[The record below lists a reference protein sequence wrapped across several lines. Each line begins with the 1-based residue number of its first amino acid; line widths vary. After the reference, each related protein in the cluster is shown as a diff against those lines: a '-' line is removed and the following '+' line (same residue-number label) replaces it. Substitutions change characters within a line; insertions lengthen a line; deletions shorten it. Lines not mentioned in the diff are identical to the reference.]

1 MEVLLSVEIS
11 INILAVLVHVA
22 ALLLLIKS
30 TQHDIKGSQKYLFIS
45 LSITELSYCLISIAY
60 LWCKEYGVENSIR
73 KYITIFR
80 ATAVLLMYYFI
91 MIYITLDRFFTVHLN
106 IKYEV
111 YWSPLKTKRLIFFTS
126 LVCIAVSLLV
136 SVTWFQMHWNV
147 TTFVNI
153 YLYPPFMVVF
163 IICAVITYSYIVK
176 KIIANRKREDRLM
189 KQMTKNHKKLSPQI
203 QQKPKSAIFVP
214 TIVIVTF
221 ILFMVIPNFI
231 YTIDKNISKLPVHMV
246 DINCVLFP
254 LGFIVDAVVYIFSV
268 KTLRNIFNKHIR
280 KKNTT
285 VCRTSYTI
293 TKV

>member
-91 MIYITLDRFFTVHLN
+91 MIYIKLDRFFTVHLN

-153 YLYPPFMVVF
+153 YLYPLFMVVF

-231 YTIDKNISKLPVHMV
+231 YTIDKNTSKLPVHMV
-246 DINCVLFP
+246 DINWVLFP

-268 KTLRNIFNKHIR
+268 KILRNIFNKHIR

>member
-91 MIYITLDRFFTVHLN
+91 MIYIKLDRFFTVHLN

-153 YLYPPFMVVF
+153 YLYSPFMVVF

-231 YTIDKNISKLPVHMV
+231 YTIDKNTSKLPVHMV
-246 DINCVLFP
+246 DINWVLFP